1 MSLVVRNAAAEAVGL
16 PTNHTEEAI
25 GCLLFLEAKHDWAVR
40 SWAARVALVMPVVI
54 HYYIVFIL
62 VEEVAKG
69 KALVLLKNCLAN
81 VSTHLVRRNRKSTL
95 GQRTYNRKVSGHD
108 LREMNKKLRNL
119 LGLWNLAP
127 TLSVK

>member
-1 MSLVVRNAAAEAVGL
+1 MRNLKLFACLSLVVRNAAAEAVGL

-81 VSTHLVRRNRKSTL
+81 VSDMITTASKLSSSTVFL
-95 GQRTYNRKVSGHD
+95 
-108 LREMNKKLRNL
+108 NKRL
-119 LGLWNLAP
+119 
-127 TLSVK
+127 